1 MEERLAQHGIISRTG
16 GGRGGGGGGRGHAPR
31 IFWALGLENAKT
43 LSFDELLVALNKIS
57 VSFTRKELMQT
68 VTQAGLSQDMRFL
81 PQDCETIFGFATG
94 GEDPSPGKGLR
105 GDFVGKG
112 EGEGGRGG
120 GMREML
126 RYAVVAQEQR
136 SREQEKEV
144 RDQGKEEGR
153 DHGQGEVH
161 SDLGPGAEMIS
172 VDPLVGAQ
180 GMFDTRHAVVSGA
193 IKRFL
198 ELECDILADACSGST
213 AAIAAI
219 AELRSSRRGCT
230 LSEVGRPVTHVM
242 VLVTGQVMVTA
253 APTQKARE
261 HGGGGGEG
269 EGEGGQSASG
279 KPTDGGASAPV
290 HSEGAGKKREG
301 RRRRTEAKEACGVA
315 VGIISDGELVG
326 WDGRLGEEDLKA
338 LQASMFAYVLKSL
351 CFYISP
357 L

>member
-1 MEERLAQHGIISRTG
+1 
-16 GGRGGGGGGRGHAPR
+16 
-31 IFWALGLENAKT
+31 
-43 LSFDELLVALNKIS
+43 
-57 VSFTRKELMQT
+57 
-68 VTQAGLSQDMRFL
+68 
-81 PQDCETIFGFATG
+81 
-94 GEDPSPGKGLR
+94 
-105 GDFVGKG
+105 
-112 EGEGGRGG
+112 
-120 GMREML
+120 ML

-136 SREQEKEV
+136 SREQEKGV
-144 RDQGKEEGR
+144 RYQGKGEGR
-153 DHGQGEVH
+153 EHGQGEVH

-253 APTQKARE
+253 APTQKARA

-269 EGEGGQSASG
+269 EGEGGESASG
-279 KPTDGGASAPV
+279 KPTDGSASA

-338 LQASMFAYVLKSL
+338 LQASMFESLLNSL
-351 CFYISP
+351 CFYTSP

>member
-1 MEERLAQHGIISRTG
+1 MEERLAQRCNMSRTG
-16 GGRGGGGGGRGHAPR
+16 GGREGGGGGRGHVSQF
-31 IFWALGLENAKT
+31 FWALGVENAKT
-43 LSFDELLVALNKIS
+43 QSLSFDELLVALNKLC
-57 VSFTRKELMQT
+57 VSFTRKDLKQT
-68 VTQAGLSQDMRFL
+68 VTQAGFSQDMRFS
-81 PQDCETIFGFATG
+81 PQDCEAMFGFVTG
-94 GEDPSPGKGLR
+94 EEDPAPGKGLR

-112 EGEGGRGG
+112 EGGG
-120 GMREML
+120 GGGEP

-136 SREQEKEV
+136 SREQEKGI
-144 RDQGKEEGR
+144 RDQGKEEGC
-153 DHGQGEVH
+153 DHGQGGVH
-161 SDLGPGAEMIS
+161 GDLGPGAEMIY

-180 GMFDTRHAVVSGA
+180 GMFDTRYAVVSAA

-198 ELECDILADACSGST
+198 ELECDILADACRGST

-230 LSEVGRPVTHVM
+230 LSEIGRPMTHVV

-253 APTQKARE
+253 APTQKVRE

-269 EGEGGQSASG
+269 EGGENASG
-279 KPTDGGASAPV
+279 KPTDGGASVPV

-301 RRRRTEAKEACGVA
+301 GRRRIEAKEACGVA

-338 LQASMFAYVLKSL
+338 LQASMLAAVTN
-351 CFYISP
+351 P
-357 L
+357 LLLY